1 MLIVF
6 GIVVLASAVL
16 LLYLKYRVVLGVIN
30 VKPQLLTLLVVM
42 VVMSLVVCKL
52 EKKHL
57 SLKLT
62 IVNIIQHM
70 VVYSKNWANRKLEKK
85 SLFVKKDKYGNEVFK
100 MHDYRIEIVSLILVI
115 FSIFLIRY
123 SL

>member
-16 LLYLKYRVVLGVIN
+16 LLYLKYRVVLGGDKCKATIVDVASRN
-30 VKPQLLTLLVVM
+30 GGYVVGS
-42 VVMSLVVCKL
+42 VQVR
-52 EKKHL
+52 KKHL

-85 SLFVKKDKYGNEVFK
+85 SLFIKKISMLMKYFA
-100 MHDYRIEIVSLILVI
+100 
-115 FSIFLIRY
+115 
-123 SL
+123 

>member
-16 LLYLKYRVVLGVIN
+16 LLYLKYRVVLGGD
-30 VKPQLLTLLVVM
+30 K
-42 VVMSLVVCKL
+42 CKA
-52 EKKHL
+52 
-57 SLKLT
+57 T
-62 IVNIIQHM
+62 IVDVASRNGGY
-70 VVYSKNWANRKLEKK
+70 VVGGVQVRKKAFIVKINNRKYYTAHGCIFEKFGK
-85 SLFVKKDKYGNEVFK
+85 QKITVYKKEQYGNEVFK

>member
-16 LLYLKYRVVLGVIN
+16 LLYLKYRVVLGGD
-30 VKPQLLTLLVVM
+30 K
-42 VVMSLVVCKL
+42 CKA
-52 EKKHL
+52 
-57 SLKLT
+57 T
-62 IVNIIQHM
+62 IVDVASRNGGY
-70 VVYSKNWANRKLEKK
+70 VVGSVQVRKKAFIVKINNRKYYTAHGCIFEKLGK
-85 SLFVKKDKYGNEVFK
+85 QKIGKEITVCKKDKYGNEVFK
-100 MHDYRIEIVSLILVI
+100 MHDYRIEIVSLILMI